1 LRIKATGGFEISF
14 GLNVEISIY
23 LQEVCV
29 AVAVALHY
37 VFLAA
42 FMWMA
47 VEGHHLYRLVVR
59 VFDSGRDL
67 SRIYLAVGYGSP
79 VALVAITCTVTAAL
93 QDSGYAND
101 ELSVHKFQY

>member
-1 LRIKATGGFEISF
+1 MCIGVG
-14 GLNVEISIY
+14 
-23 LQEVCV
+23 
-29 AVAVALHY
+29 VALHY

-67 SRIYLAVGYGSP
+67 SRIYLAMGYGTP
-79 VALVAITCTVTAAL
+79 VIVVAITCIITAILNDA
-93 QDSGYAND
+93 GYAND
-101 ELSVHKFQY
+101 ELYDFLQQLICN